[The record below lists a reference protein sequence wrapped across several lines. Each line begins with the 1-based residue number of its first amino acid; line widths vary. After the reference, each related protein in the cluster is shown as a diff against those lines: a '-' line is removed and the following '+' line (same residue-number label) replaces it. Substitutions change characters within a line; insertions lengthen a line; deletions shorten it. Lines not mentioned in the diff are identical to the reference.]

1 MGFRKQKQGILC
13 SNDFF
18 NRKRADFIE
27 IYA

>member
-18 NRKRADFIE
+18 NIKRADFIE
-27 IYA
+27 IYV